1 MNDKL
6 ILVTGSNTGS
16 GFATALELARSGA
29 TVIASARDAEKGR
42 RAVEEMRRRTGNEK
56 IELLVGDLGSM
67 AGVHRLADDFLDRWD
82 RLDVLINNAGLI
94 LSRRSET
101 EDGFETTFAVN
112 HLAPFLLTHRLLG
125 RLKDS
130 SPSRIVNVA
139 SRAHVRARLDFD
151 DLHNRRLYRSMDVYS
166 QSKLANIL
174 FTRELARRLEGTGVT
189 ANCLHPGVVRSDFGA
204 SGDMGGFL
212 RLGWLLVQPFFL
224 SPEKGARTSIY
235 LAQSP
240 DVADVSGE
248 YFDNCRPSK
257 SSSRSRNLGDAERL
271 WTVSAELC
279 GIA

>member
-6 ILVTGSNTGS
+6 ILVTGSNTGI
-16 GFATALELARSGA
+16 GFATVLELARSGS

-56 IELLVGDLGSM
+56 IELLVGDLGSL
-67 AGVHRLADDFLDRWD
+67 AGVHRLADGFLDRWD

-94 LSRRSET
+94 LSRCSET

-189 ANCLHPGVVRSDFGA
+189 ANCLHPGVVRSDVGA
-204 SGDMGGFL
+204 SGDMGVSCVSDGF
-212 RLGWLLVQPFFL
+212 W
-224 SPEKGARTSIY
+224 
-235 LAQSP
+235 
-240 DVADVSGE
+240 
-248 YFDNCRPSK
+248 C
-257 SSSRSRNLGDAERL
+257 SRS
-271 WTVSAELC
+271 S
-279 GIA
+279 

>member
-6 ILVTGSNTGS
+6 ILVTGSNTGI

-56 IELLVGDLGSM
+56 IELLVGDLGSL

-189 ANCLHPGVVRSDFGA
+189 ANCLHPGVVRSDLGA

>member
-6 ILVTGSNTGS
+6 ILVTGSNTGI

-56 IELLVGDLGSM
+56 VELLVGDLGSM

-151 DLHNRRLYRSMDVYS
+151 DLHNRPMDVYS

-189 ANCLHPGVVRSDFGA
+189 ANCLHPGVVRSDLGA
-204 SGDMGGFL
+204 SGDMGGFF

-240 DVADVSGE
+240 DVSDVSGE

>member
-6 ILVTGSNTGS
+6 VLVTGSNTGI

-56 IELLVGDLGSM
+56 VELLVGDLGSL
-67 AGVHRLADDFLDRWD
+67 AGVHRLAGDFLDRWD

-204 SGDMGGFL
+204 NGDMGGFF

>member
-6 ILVTGSNTGS
+6 ILVTGSNTGI

-56 IELLVGDLGSM
+56 VELLVGDLGSM

-189 ANCLHPGVVRSDFGA
+189 ANCLHPGVVRSDLGA
-204 SGDMGGFL
+204 SGDMGGFF

-240 DVADVSGE
+240 DVSDVSGE

>member
-6 ILVTGSNTGS
+6 ILVTGSNTGI

-56 IELLVGDLGSM
+56 IELLVGDLGSL

-82 RLDVLINNAGLI
+82 RLDVVINNAGLI

-189 ANCLHPGVVRSDFGA
+189 ANCLHPGVVRSDLGA